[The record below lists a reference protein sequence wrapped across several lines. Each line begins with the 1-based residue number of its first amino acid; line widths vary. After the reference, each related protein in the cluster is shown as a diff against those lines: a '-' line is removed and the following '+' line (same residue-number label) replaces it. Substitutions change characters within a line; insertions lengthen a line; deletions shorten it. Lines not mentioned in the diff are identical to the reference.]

1 MRNWKCLSDDN
12 NLVCYCD
19 IDSIIDPDADDDGI
33 YTSVECYG
41 SIPLK
46 TASWMMY
53 FVKNDEIISRYI
65 EYRKVSGFSTD
76 GYEAFNNFMSLVELD
91 SEKNLYRVIPLDDL
105 DSEGN
110 RLDTSSII
118 SRKSFIRGLKGEWS
132 PILKGKTHKSIFA
145 LYKFIYGRAII

>member
-1 MRNWKCLSDDN
+1 
-12 NLVCYCD
+12 
-19 IDSIIDPDADDDGI
+19 
-33 YTSVECYG
+33 
-41 SIPLK
+41 
-46 TASWMMY
+46 
-53 FVKNDEIISRYI
+53 
-65 EYRKVSGFSTD
+65 
-76 GYEAFNNFMSLVELD
+76 MSLVELD